1 MKDNE
6 KLVLLKETYD
16 SYKVELKVAEKEL
29 ANIVKTLKDDYDI
42 ESIEDAEQYIQDMQR
57 EIDELIVKQNKKI
70 KQIETRLANYRS

>member
-6 KLVLLKETYD
+6 RLVLLKETYD

-57 EIDELIVKQNKKI
+57 DIDELIVKQNKKI

>member
-1 MKDNE
+1 MNDSE
-6 KLVLLKETYD
+6 RLILLKETYD

-57 EIDELIVKQNKKI
+57 DIDELIVKQNKKI
-70 KQIETRLANYRS
+70 KQIETRLDNYRS

>member
-6 KLVLLKETYD
+6 RLILLKETYD

-57 EIDELIVKQNKKI
+57 DIDELFVKQNKKI

>member
-1 MKDNE
+1 MNDSE
-6 KLVLLKETYD
+6 RLILLKETYD

-57 EIDELIVKQNKKI
+57 DIDILFVKQNKKI

>member
-6 KLVLLKETYD
+6 RLILLKETYD

-29 ANIVKTLKDDYDI
+29 ANIAKTLKDDYDI

-57 EIDELIVKQNKKI
+57 DIDELIVKQNKKI

>member
-6 KLVLLKETYD
+6 RLVLLKETYD

-29 ANIVKTLKDDYDI
+29 ANIVKTLKENYDI

-57 EIDELIVKQNKKI
+57 DIDILFVKQNKKI

>member
-6 KLVLLKETYD
+6 RLVLLKETYD

-29 ANIVKTLKDDYDI
+29 ANITKTLKDDYDI

-57 EIDELIVKQNKKI
+57 DIDILFVKQNKKI

>member
-6 KLVLLKETYD
+6 RLILLKETYD

-29 ANIVKTLKDDYDI
+29 ANIVKTLKENYDI

-57 EIDELIVKQNKKI
+57 DIDILFVKQNKKI